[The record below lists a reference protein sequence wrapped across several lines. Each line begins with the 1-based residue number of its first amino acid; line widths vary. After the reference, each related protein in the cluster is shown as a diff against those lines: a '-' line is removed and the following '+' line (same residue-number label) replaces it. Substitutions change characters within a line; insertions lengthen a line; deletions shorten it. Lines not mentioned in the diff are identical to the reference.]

1 MNQERLM
8 NIILAPHISEKT
20 TGISDRYRQFAFK
33 VMDNASKLEIKKA
46 VELMFK
52 VVVESVNV
60 CRVKPRV
67 KRTGKIMGKQKGW
80 KKAYV
85 VLSQGHDIN
94 FGVIEKTKD
103 KE

>member
-1 MNQERLM
+1 MG
-8 NIILAPHISEKT
+8 IIIKPIVIEKQ
-20 TGISDRYRQFAFK
+20 IAIIEKVVNRYGFCVFPDA
-33 VMDNASKLEIKKA
+33 NKLEIKKA